1 MNEMERFFNSIGF
14 VDKDG
19 AFLEATI
26 SKVVLNRQKESFEVF
41 IENEKPINP
50 VVTLELTKCAKRG
63 INGKSKCH
71 ISFIYNEMED
81 EDILDASK

>member
-41 IENEKPINP
+41 IENEKPIY
-50 VVTLELTKCAKRG
+50 LELKPRK
-63 INGKSKCH
+63 I
-71 ISFIYNEMED
+71 
-81 EDILDASK
+81 